1 MSLLTAAVA
10 GLVDQRSPDRG
21 NCADRRFAVVRRD
34 PDVPYPNPSF
44 SLLADLHATL
54 RRGRAMANNH
64 HHMSAPR
71 VDLTHCDVEIHP
83 DPVAGT
89 VLVTVK
95 LSTDAAI
102 DVALH
107 LISAVAQMKM
117 SPAPAEAGSIR
128 FPRSTPRPLT

>member
-1 MSLLTAAVA
+1 
-10 GLVDQRSPDRG
+10 
-21 NCADRRFAVVRRD
+21 VVRRG
-34 PDVPYPNPSF
+34 PDVPYQNPSF